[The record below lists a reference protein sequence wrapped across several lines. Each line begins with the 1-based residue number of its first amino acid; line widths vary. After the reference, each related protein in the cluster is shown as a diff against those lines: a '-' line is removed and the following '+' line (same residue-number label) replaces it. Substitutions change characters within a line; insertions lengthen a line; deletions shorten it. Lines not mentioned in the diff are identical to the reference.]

1 MPPTAA
7 ELLPKVA
14 TSELSTHPL
23 DGSCYSSFDATQ
35 CVKPTFCSLTPAWAN
50 KTSSY
55 AATYTYTGSSKTM
68 ADAWAHLTNGEVTAT
83 PVLNSRNPQI
93 SFLQFLAS
101 SESRLLVAQE
111 WFAAAFGFQMI
122 RPGFLSDFGLGHVRL
137 LINKQHNLPS
147 QIETIIT
154 ASPPSDDSPAF
165 GSYEALFT
173 LFCAAMQPA
182 IATYGVE
189 PIYVSLE
196 ESTPG
201 TFTVTFSGNTCGPTK
216 VRRRPTRTRYPTA
229 AASLLPLEHASSLF
243 TDLVAC
249 RPVCPRPTHG

>member
-1 MPPTAA
+1 MSSSMIFALALVGVQATPLPPTAA

-68 ADAWAHLTNGEVTAT
+68 ADAWAHLTNGE
-83 PVLNSRNPQI
+83 
-93 SFLQFLAS
+93 
-101 SESRLLVAQE
+101 E

-216 VRRRPTRTRYPTA
+216 
-229 AASLLPLEHASSLF
+229 EHADSWAGAFGGLF
-243 TDLVAC
+243 STLMQANSAYFCPAGTYATAVSASDPTGSPGVAC
-249 RPVCPRPTHG
+249 K